1 MWIKKK
7 YRHDRLN
14 MGWQAN
20 GPLCKKKKKKE
31 KKKSF
36 SAARSLRLTS
46 GVPFS
51 LGRTFSQHTTQSIE
65 LGNPDAALW
74 GPALSLDLA
83 VVFVE

>member
-1 MWIKKK
+1 
-7 YRHDRLN
+7 

-20 GPLCKKKKKKE
+20 GPLCKKKKKKRKE
-31 KKKSF
+31 KIFCHQESQADKWSPI
-36 SAARSLRLTS
+36 L
-46 GVPFS
+46 P
-51 LGRTFSQHTTQSIE
+51 GRTFAQHTTHSTE